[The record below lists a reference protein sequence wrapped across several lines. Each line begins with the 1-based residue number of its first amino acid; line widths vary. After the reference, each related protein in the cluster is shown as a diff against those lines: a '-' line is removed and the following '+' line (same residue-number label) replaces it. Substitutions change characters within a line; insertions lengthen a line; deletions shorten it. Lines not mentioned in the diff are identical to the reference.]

1 MITPARTI
9 GAWLLALA
17 SADAPELAVAGEKAA
32 LSVRITSPLGRT
44 GVPGTVRIVAQIQ
57 AMPGTALQPVQ
68 FFVDGT
74 LLSTVSDGPPYA
86 AEWVDGN
93 PFDPREIM

>member
-1 MITPARTI
+1 MRTPARTI
-9 GAWLLALA
+9 GALWLALA
-17 SADAPELAVAGEKAA
+17 SSGAPALAVAGEKPV

-74 LLSTVSDGPPYA
+74 LLT
-86 AEWVDGN
+86 
-93 PFDPREIM
+93 